1 MDMQFSRYSSR
12 FVYQLF
18 LPTAVL
24 TLLSF
29 ASFWMKPKGCRIKF
43 LLASL
48 LLLYLHTVYFNG
60 NGWPKALYTT
70 TNKDYWLSS
79 CTLFVI
85 AAIAEFVVVKL
96 LGNLIGKKTNDKL
109 SNGTDDLQKSLTGEG
124 STQDKT
130 VLERIKGLSVTQII
144 DLTSAI
150 IFPLAFTIFVIY
162 FSNTI
167 KPYYEL

>member
-1 MDMQFSRYSSR
+1 MTFSRYSSR

-43 LLASL
+43 LAVSL
-48 LLLYLHTVYFNG
+48 LLLYLHTIYFNG
-60 NGWPKALYTT
+60 NGSPKVSYTT
-70 TNKDYWLSS
+70 SKDCWLSS

-124 STQDKT
+124 WTQDKT

-150 IFPLAFTIFVIY
+150 IFPLAFTIFVIH
-162 FSNTI
+162 FFNSIN
-167 KPYYEL
+167 PYSEY